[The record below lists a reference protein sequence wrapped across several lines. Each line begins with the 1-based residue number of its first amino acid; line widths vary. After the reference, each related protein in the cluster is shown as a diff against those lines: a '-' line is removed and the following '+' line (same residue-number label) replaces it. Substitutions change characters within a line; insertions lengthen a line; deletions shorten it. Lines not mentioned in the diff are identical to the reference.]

1 MKKLIYKELG
11 LSINKFFY
19 ILPIILGAL
28 FFIPGWIFLL
38 VFYYFFWITVPQVYG
53 SYLAQ
58 GDYNF
63 MSVLPIKR
71 KDIATSKVY
80 SLFIL
85 EGLHLLFGVIF
96 GLIHVWIYGSW
107 NFFFDINLAFFGVG
121 ILLFGVFNIS
131 FLPQY
136 FKTAHFFGKPLIF
149 ASITT
154 LIYGFVFEFGVA
166 KYQFMRDV
174 FEGSIRSQSIVF
186 IITTILGIGLS
197 ILALKISQ
205 RWMMEID
212 L

>member
-1 MKKLIYKELG
+1 MKNLVYKELG

-80 SLFIL
+80 AIFIL
-85 EGLHLLFGVIF
+85 EGLHMLLGVIF
-96 GLIHVWIYGSW
+96 GLVHVWIYGSW

-205 RWMMEID
+205 RRMMEID